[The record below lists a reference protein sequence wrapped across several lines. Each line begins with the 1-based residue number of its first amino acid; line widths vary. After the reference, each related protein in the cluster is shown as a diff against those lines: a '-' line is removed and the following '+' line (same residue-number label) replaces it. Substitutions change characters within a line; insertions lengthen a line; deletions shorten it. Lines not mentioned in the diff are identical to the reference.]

1 MTKEQKA
8 RWIWVDETAI
18 PDEYGEFAGDF
29 HSEEKEATL
38 RISADSDYAVY
49 LNGSL
54 QAFGQ
59 YPCYPSHPVYDEV
72 KIPLT
77 QKDNHLLI
85 LVYYV
90 GVDTF
95 STYKLGPAGLF
106 FSLSDSSHLLLSSSP
121 ALLSRRSLVYEAA
134 HQQEISHQLGY
145 SFFYDARKEGDE
157 GGWRKS
163 KEVEKP
169 LPEEKR
175 PNEKTRFGEKAPS
188 HLKASDG
195 GRLLFD
201 LEKETV
207 GFLTLDFVSPVEQE
221 LTISYSE
228 HLLEDGSLPRK
239 IEYRDFS
246 VVYHAKAGL
255 NRYLNPFRRLG
266 CRYLEISCKIPLKI
280 NYVGLTPVLYPFRRK
295 PYVLAK
301 ELDQKIYDTSVYTL
315 ECCYHDHYEDC
326 PWREQSFYVLD
337 SRNQMLAGYD
347 AFENRE
353 QARASLRLIAQD
365 SRPDGLL
372 SICYPCG
379 FDLTIPSFSLNY
391 FTAVREYYDHTGDA
405 SLLKEVYP
413 KLQSLMVVFL
423 AQERNGI
430 LENFTQPNQ
439 WNFYEWSPSLD
450 YLSKE
455 TKSDVILNSFFLLA
469 LRHLSVIAS
478 ALGKEDPYLPLYQT
492 NKAAVREAFFAADKG
507 YFVMSK
513 NDPKPS
519 ILGNSLAILAGL
531 LAKKEAKALC
541 EKMLKERSSF
551 VPLTLSMEGFFY
563 DALLQSD
570 PAYQEFILQDI
581 EERYGKML
589 KDGATTFYETEEGWK
604 AFNNAGSLCHGWS
617 ALPIHYFR
625 LFGLGN
631 EE

>member
-1 MTKEQKA
+1 MKEQKA
-8 RWIWVDETAI
+8 RWIWVDETSI
-18 PDEYGEFAGDF
+18 PDEYGEFSGDF
-29 HSEEKEATL
+29 HSEQDQVTL
-38 RISADSDYAVY
+38 RISCDSDYAVY
-49 LNGSL
+49 LNGTL
-54 QAFGQ
+54 VAFGQ
-59 YPCYPSHPVYDEV
+59 YPCYPDHPFYDELEF
-72 KIPLT
+72 PLK

-90 GVDTF
+90 GVETF

-106 FSLSDSSHLLLSSSP
+106 FSLSDSHRVLLFSTEEI
-121 ALLSRRSLVYEAA
+121 LSRRSLVYEAG

-145 SFFYDARKEGDE
+145 SFFYDARKESE
-157 GGWRKS
+157 KGGWRKS
-163 KEVEKP
+163 KGVEKP

-175 PNEKTRFGEKAPS
+175 PNQKTRLGEKAPS
-188 HLKASDG
+188 RQSETKE

-201 LEKETV
+201 LQKETV
-207 GFLTLDFVSPVEQE
+207 GFLTLDFVSPIEQE

-246 VVYHAKAGL
+246 VVYHAQKGQ
-255 NRYLNPFRRLG
+255 NSYLNPFRRLG
-266 CRYLEISCKIPLKI
+266 CRYLEISCQSCLKI
-280 NYVGLTPVLYPFRRK
+280 NYVGITPVFYPFQRK
-295 PYVLAK
+295 PYLMAK

-347 AFENRE
+347 AFENKE
-353 QARASLRLIAQD
+353 QVRAALRLIAQD
-365 SRPDGLL
+365 SRKDGLL

-379 FDLTIPSFSLNY
+379 FDLAIPSFSLNY
-391 FTAVREYYDHTGDA
+391 FTAVREYYDHTGDI

-413 KLQSLMVVFL
+413 KLQSLMAAFL
-423 AQERNGI
+423 AQEKEGVVQ
-430 LENFTQPNQ
+430 NFTAPNQ

-455 TKSDVILNSFFLLA
+455 TKSDVILNSFLL
-469 LRHLSVIAS
+469 LSLTHLSVIAR
-478 ALGKEDPYLPLYQT
+478 ALGKEDPYLPLYQK
-492 NKAAVREAFFAADKG
+492 NKAAVRAAFFDEEKG
-507 YFVMSK
+507 CFVMAK
-513 NDPKPS
+513 NDPRPS
-519 ILGNSLAILAGL
+519 ILGNSLGILAGL
-531 LAKKEAKALC
+531 LTAEEAKSLC
-541 EKMLKERSSF
+541 RKMLKERSSF

-570 PAYQEFILQDI
+570 SAYQSYILHDI

-589 KDGATTFYETEEGWK
+589 KEGATTFYETEEGWK

-617 ALPIHYFR
+617 ALPIHYFHR
-625 LFGLGN
+625 FGLGK
-631 EE
+631 